1 LKNFP
6 NASPSNLPA
15 FVAHYGGGIK
25 SARFKP
31 KIKLPM
37 IAELGKQGG
46 GLKRKGN
53 ENENDGR
60 RGNFINNNEKGNSP

>member
-1 LKNFP
+1 
-6 NASPSNLPA
+6 
-15 FVAHYGGGIK
+15 
-25 SARFKP
+25 
-31 KIKLPM
+31 M